1 MSTDDQHRDD
11 GGSEE
16 PFVNDGPIDRS
27 EGRYTELDGED
38 VTERTVHGQYTRT
51 ETDPGPETQGEGGY
65 TDKDGEGP
73 QHSTNERQGKFN
85 RHDQ

>member
-16 PFVNDGPIDRS
+16 PFVNDGPTDRS

-51 ETDPGPETQGEGGY
+51 ETDHGPETQGEGGY